1 MSIEYE
7 EIRKLWQSKELP
19 SRWIKNN
26 SIVIDL
32 AMRHKMAIA
41 GSFAIGLSTK
51 NPHKEPGDI
60 DFVCESPTEAM
71 EFISALALFLA
82 KKNVHYQIRSNNNN
96 KYMAPLATNH
106 FRLFCPFWKEIC
118 IMVIPKVDFYYWKG
132 LRIQLYKSVRAA
144 MEAIEIKSPKGRL
157 NLILDDDP
165 ILPELAAQSCQA
177 SPDQIEY

>member
-1 MSIEYE
+1 
-7 EIRKLWQSKELP
+7 
-19 SRWIKNN
+19 
-26 SIVIDL
+26 
-32 AMRHKMAIA
+32 
-41 GSFAIGLSTK
+41 
-51 NPHKEPGDI
+51 
-60 DFVCESPTEAM
+60 
-71 EFISALALFLA
+71 
-82 KKNVHYQIRSNNNN
+82 
-96 KYMAPLATNH
+96 MAPLATNH